1 MTEIDKEQL
10 SARIWEL
17 LKTVDDPE
25 MHVNIVDLG
34 LVYNVT
40 LTEEEIKK
48 TEKLGFCKRFFKKP
62 VEAVEKGFKVVIEMT
77 LTSPTCPMGPHI
89 FSNIYDVLGFLK
101 GITSVDIS
109 LVWEP
114 PWSQEKISEAGKMQL
129 GMV

>member
-1 MTEIDKEQL
+1 MEIDREQL

-17 LKTVDDPE
+17 LKTVEDPE

-34 LVYNVT
+34 LIYNVS
-40 LTEEEIKK
+40 LAPEEVKK
-48 TEKLGFCKRFFKKP
+48 TEKVGFCKRFFQKP
-62 VEAVEKGFKVVIEMT
+62 VEQIEVGFRVVVEMT

-89 FSNIYDVLGFLK
+89 FSNIYGVLGFLK
-101 GITSVDIS
+101 GVRSVDIS

-114 PWSQEKISEAGKMQL
+114 PWSRGKISEAGKMQL

>member
-1 MTEIDKEQL
+1 MESDKEQL

-40 LTEEEIKK
+40 LTEEAIKK
-48 TEKLGFCKRFFKKP
+48 TKKLGFCKRFFKKP
-62 VEAVEKGFKVVIEMT
+62 AEAVEKGFKVVIEMT